1 MISCKHVSKRFG
13 NVAALDSASFH
24 IPTGSICALIGPNGA
39 GKTTT
44 LRILTG
50 ILEPS
55 EGEATVADISV
66 TDNPHRLKQAI
77 GFMPDS
83 LGLFD
88 ALTVE
93 EHLKLTGAVYGV
105 GKELTRTR
113 TDQLLA
119 LLALED
125 SRHFFTEHCSHGMRK
140 KIALTMATLHN
151 PRVLFLDEPFE
162 GMDPAGS
169 GAIQRELAAAAQ
181 RGVTIMFTSHSLPL
195 VERFATH
202 IVLMCGGRVVLDSPA
217 SNLEG
222 SLEVRYFEAVGE
234 SGSGDMSWLGSRQS

>member
-1 MISCKHVSKRFG
+1 MISCRHVSKRFG
-13 NVAALDSASFH
+13 NFAAVDHVSFH
-24 IPTGSICALIGPNGA
+24 IPTGSICGLIGPNGA

-50 ILEPS
+50 ILDPS
-55 EGEATVADISV
+55 EGGATVAGIPV
-66 TDNPHRLKQAI
+66 TEKPPRLKQAI

-93 EHLKLTGAVYGV
+93 EHLELTGAVYRI
-105 GKELTRTR
+105 GKESTRTR

-119 LLALED
+119 LLALDD
-125 SRHFFTEHCSHGMRK
+125 SRRLFAEHCSHGMRK
-140 KIALTMATLHN
+140 KIAFAMATLHN

-162 GMDPAGS
+162 GMDPVGS
-169 GAIQRELAAAAQ
+169 STVQRELAAAAQ

-202 IVLMCGGRVVLDSPA
+202 IVFMSGGRVVLDSSA
-217 SNLEG
+217 SSLEG
-222 SLEVRYFEAVGE
+222 SLEARYFEAVGE

>member
-1 MISCKHVSKRFG
+1 M
-13 NVAALDSASFH
+13 
-24 IPTGSICALIGPNGA
+24 
-39 GKTTT
+39 
-44 LRILTG
+44 RILTG

-55 EGEATVADISV
+55 EGEATVAEISV
-66 TDNPHRLKQAI
+66 TDDPHRLKQAI

-88 ALTVE
+88 ALTLE
-93 EHLKLTGAVYGV
+93 EHLKLAGAVYAV
-105 GKELTRTR
+105 GKELTRSR
-113 TDQLLA
+113 ADRLLA

-125 SRHFFTEHCSHGMRK
+125 SRHLFAEHCSHGMRK
-140 KIALTMATLHN
+140 KIALAMATLHN

-162 GMDPAGS
+162 GMDPVGS
-169 GAIQRELAAAAQ
+169 SAVQRELGAAAQ

-202 IVLMCGGRVVLDSPA
+202 IVFMCGGRVVLDSPA
-217 SNLEG
+217 SSLEG
-222 SLEVRYFEAVGE
+222 SLEARYFEAVGE